1 MNNNQQNS
9 IKQSGKQI
17 FENFLTEKFPLNC
30 GALMQKFEKLTE
42 LYFSVNAVINISAL
56 RNEDDVYIKHYLD
69 ALYPY
74 KHFDGE
80 CADVGCGGGFPCLP
94 LAIATGLDF
103 FGIESVGKK
112 LTLIKNCISE
122 QLVQSVTPCHIRAE
136 DLAKQGKRFDTVCAR
151 AVADTDK
158 VLQYCAPLAKQGGK
172 IILYKSQSE
181 NPALAKTETKLK
193 VKLIDTQDYTLPNTD
208 VARRIFIYAK
218 Q

>member
-1 MNNNQQNS
+1 MNSSQNS
-9 IKQSGKQI
+9 ITPNGKQI
-17 FENFLTEKFPLNC
+17 FDRFLEENFPNTANDLKKKF
-30 GALMQKFEKLTE
+30 KKLTE

-94 LAIATGLDF
+94 LAIATGLSF

-112 LTLIKNCISE
+112 LTLIKNCVESKLI
-122 QLVQSVTPCHIRAE
+122 QTITPCHVRAE

-158 VLQYCAPLAKQGGK
+158 VLQYCAPLTKSGGK
-172 IILYKSQSE
+172 IVLYKSQSE
-181 NPALAKTETKLK
+181 NPALQKTETKLN
-193 VKLIDTQDYTLPNTD
+193 VKLVEIQDYTLPNTD
-208 VARRIFIYAK
+208 IARRLFIYAK
-218 Q
+218 R